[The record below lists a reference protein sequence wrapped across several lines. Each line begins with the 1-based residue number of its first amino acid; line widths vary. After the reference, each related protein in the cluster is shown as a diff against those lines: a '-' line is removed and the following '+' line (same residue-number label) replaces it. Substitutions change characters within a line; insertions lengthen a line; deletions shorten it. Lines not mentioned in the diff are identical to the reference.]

1 MYGQVFEEGTRQ
13 FVQLRWGKDFLI
25 FLLLRV
31 RWGKDFFNFF
41 ITEMRKYVLICFI
54 TEMGKDEQEMGVLC
68 NKTGV
73 CAIKNPGLE
82 FCAINAGIQQLSSSG
97 GRGECSF
104 LET

>member
-1 MYGQVFEEGTRQ
+1 
-13 FVQLRWGKDFLI
+13 
-25 FLLLRV
+25 
-31 RWGKDFFNFF
+31 
-41 ITEMRKYVLICFI
+41 MRKYVLICFI

-97 GRGECSF
+97 GRGGVLISGDLTSDVFSLQISLSPHCLCRPSF
-104 LET
+104 TLL

>member
-1 MYGQVFEEGTRQ
+1 M
-13 FVQLRWGKDFLI
+13 
-25 FLLLRV
+25 
-31 RWGKDFFNFF
+31 
-41 ITEMRKYVLICFI
+41 MKYVLICFI